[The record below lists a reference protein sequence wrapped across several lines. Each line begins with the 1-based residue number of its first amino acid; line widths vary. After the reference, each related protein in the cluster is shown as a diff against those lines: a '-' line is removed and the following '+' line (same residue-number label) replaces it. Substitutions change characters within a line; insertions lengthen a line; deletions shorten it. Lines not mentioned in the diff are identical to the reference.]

1 MFSLPPPYHDCGTTD
16 VRLYLVMS
24 QCLSRLKI
32 YENIVVLLLCY
43 FTNSNQQR
51 RNIYLGSKTVNFYH

>member
-1 MFSLPPPYHDCGTTD
+1 MFSLLPPYHDCGATE

-32 YENIVVLLLCY
+32 YENIVLLVV
-43 FTNSNQQR
+43 QQSTEKKY
-51 RNIYLGSKTVNFYH
+51 IYLG